1 MTASESVET
10 SYTVA
15 ALAKGL
21 RVLAVCA
28 EQRRDLRIVDIA
40 NLTRLPV
47 PTVFRLLRTLEAGGF
62 VEQLESGRFRPG
74 PAVLT
79 LGFAALQSYGVVEV
93 ASQPLRRL
101 ADETAATVNLGILA
115 GTNVLYLIRIK
126 SDDLI
131 TANVQVG
138 SMLPAACT
146 SMGKVLLAYLEPTER
161 EERLDT
167 INLDVCQGP
176 RAVRSMHQLRLQLDE
191 ISDRGWALQDEEVAH
206 GLRSIAAP
214 IFDQAGIAASA
225 NLVVQAS
232 RRTSEELVE
241 HFLEPLLATASQL
254 SARLGYAGPATSLPY
269 GRV

>member
-21 RVLAVCA
+21 RVLAVCV

-40 NLTRLPV
+40 SLTGLPV
-47 PTVFRLLRTLEAGGF
+47 PTVFRLLRTLETEGF
-62 VEQLESGRFRPG
+62 VEQLENGRFRPG
-74 PAVLT
+74 PAVLS
-79 LGFAALQSYGVVEV
+79 LGFTALQNYGVVEV

-101 ADETAATVNLGILA
+101 ADETAATVNLGILS

-138 SMLPAACT
+138 STLPAACT

-161 EERLDT
+161 DERLGT
-167 INLDVCQGP
+167 VNLEVCQGP
-176 RAVRSMHQLRLQLDE
+176 RAVRSMDQLRLQLDE
-191 ISDRGWALQDEEVAH
+191 IRDRGWALQDEEVAH

-214 IFDQAGIAASA
+214 IFDHAGISASA
-225 NLVVQAS
+225 NIVVQAS
-232 RRTSEELVE
+232 HRTSEELIE
-241 HFLEPLLATASQL
+241 QLLEPLLATVRQL
-254 SARLGYAGPATSLPY
+254 SARLGHVGAGTYPP
-269 GRV
+269 